1 MNIES
6 VFNMKTMKDIAELAG
21 VSQSTVSR
29 VLSGSTGVSA
39 ARKAKVM
46 EWVRKLDFEPN
57 FSAKT
62 LAANRSLLI
71 GVVVPDLM
79 NPYFPEILAH
89 IEKKTA
95 LNGYNIIIANSAGD
109 MNREKEIIKS
119 LRARQVDG
127 ILVSLSSPDSL
138 ILDELKEQ
146 KIRSVVFSQ
155 QHPGIDSVGV
165 SNRKGGA
172 QVASHFLK
180 EGIEHFAFFGSE
192 NDEKFLGFKDTLVEA
207 GVDTDLI
214 EVIGNKDWW
223 HNMLERGYIS
233 AKKYLAAN
241 KQKPKLGVFS
251 FNDPFALGVVHAAQ
265 DLEMRIPEDISVVGF
280 DNTYIC
286 QNVRPTLSSV
296 AQPTEKIGT
305 LAVELLLKRIEGS
318 IKKESPEHILLEPQ
332 LIIRETS

>member
-1 MNIES
+1 
-6 VFNMKTMKDIAELAG
+6 MKTMKDIAELAG

-29 VLSGSTGVSA
+29 VLNGSAGVSP

-71 GVVVPDLM
+71 GVVVPDLL

-89 IEKKTA
+89 IEMKTA
-95 LNGYNIIIANSAGD
+95 QSGYNIIIANSAGD
-109 MNREKEIIKS
+109 VNREKEIVKS

-127 ILVSLSSPDSL
+127 ILISLASPDSP
-138 ILDELKEQ
+138 ILEELREQ

-165 SNRKGGA
+165 SNHKGGG
-172 QVASHFLK
+172 QVATHFLK

-192 NDEKFLGFKDTLVEA
+192 NDEKFQGFRNTLIDA
-207 GVDTDLI
+207 GIDSNRI

-223 HNMLERGYIS
+223 HNMLERGFIS
-233 AKKYLAAN
+233 AKDYLSSRRQN
-241 KQKPKLGVFS
+241 SRLGVFS

-265 DLEMRIPEDISVVGF
+265 DLEMRIPEDIAVVGF
-280 DNTYIC
+280 DNTFIC

-296 AQPTEKIGT
+296 AQPTEKIGR
-305 LAVELLLKRIEGS
+305 LAVEMLLKRIDGS
-318 IKKESPEHILLEPQ
+318 SENNVEHILLDPQ
-332 LIIRETS
+332 LVRRETS

>member
-1 MNIES
+1 MNNES

-57 FSAKT
+57 FSAQT

-71 GVVVPDLM
+71 GVVVPDLL
-79 NPYFPEILAH
+79 NPYFSEILAH
-89 IEKKTA
+89 IEMYSAK
-95 LNGYNIIIANSAGD
+95 NGYNIIIANSNGD
-109 MNREKEIIKS
+109 INREREIFKS

-127 ILVSLSSPDSL
+127 ILISLASPESP
-138 ILDELKEQ
+138 ILEELKEQ

-155 QHPGIDSVGV
+155 QHRDIDCIGV
-165 SNRKGGA
+165 SNRIGGA
-172 QVASHFLK
+172 QVARHFLK
-180 EGIEHFAFFGSE
+180 EGIENFAFFGSE
-192 NDEKFLGFKDTLVEA
+192 KDEKFQGFRDTLAGA
-207 GVDTDLI
+207 GVNKKRI
-214 EVIGNKDWW
+214 EVISNKYWW
-223 HNMLERGYIS
+223 QNMLERGLVS
-233 AKKYLAAN
+233 AREYLASRQ
-241 KQKPKLGVFS
+241 QKSKLGVFS

-265 DLEMRIPEDISVVGF
+265 ELNLKIPEDISVVGF
-280 DNTYIC
+280 DDTFIC

-296 AQPTEKIGT
+296 AQPTENIGR

-318 IKKESPEHILLEPQ
+318 NGNEVIEQIFLDPK
-332 LIIRETS
+332 LIRRETS